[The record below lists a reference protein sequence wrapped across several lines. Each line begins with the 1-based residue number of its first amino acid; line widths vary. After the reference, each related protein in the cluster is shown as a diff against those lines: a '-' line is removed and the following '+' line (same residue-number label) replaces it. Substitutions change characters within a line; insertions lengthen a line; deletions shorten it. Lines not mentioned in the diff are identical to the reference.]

1 MKFNFKEETKE
12 KTIALTLSGITI
24 VAFYFMIQN
33 FEPLKTFLKNFIYV
47 LMPFI
52 LGFFFAFLLSN
63 ISEKIEYGI
72 MKSWNIKRSLKR
84 KISVC
89 LSILIFIAMLGGF
102 IYILINQVW
111 LSIETFLATVSVSM
125 PESIQYLSKLIQ
137 EMHLSQEL
145 FDWLVTNSQ
154 QAINSAISMLQERV
168 PQIFGYSWFVV
179 TQVFN
184 FFIALIVA
192 TYLLLDKEKFYGG
205 AKKLTYAF
213 LNKKQAE
220 WLVDLTHVSSRM
232 FNNFIVGKMIDSLI
246 IGILCYIGMSI
257 LKLEFAV
264 LISFIVGVTNI
275 IPIFGPFIGAVPG
288 FIILLITHPQN
299 SLIFIIWILLLQ
311 QFDGNILGPRILGNS
326 MGLPTIWIMF
336 AIIVG
341 GAYFGFVGMFLGVP
355 VFAVFYSII
364 TQLVDKRLY
373 EKNIDIQNDEEV

>member
-12 KTIALTLSGITI
+12 KTVALTISGIAI

-33 FEPLKTFLKNFIYV
+33 FEPLKVFLKNFIYV

-63 ISEKIEYGI
+63 ISERLEYGL
-72 MKSWNIKRSLKR
+72 MKEWKIKASIKR
-84 KISVC
+84 KIAVF
-89 LSILIFIAMLGGF
+89 LSLIIFIALLCGF
-102 IYILINQVW
+102 IYILVNQV
-111 LSIETFLATVSVSM
+111 LISIETFMSTLNVSM
-125 PESIQYLSKLIQ
+125 AESVQYLSKWIQ

-145 FDWLVTNSQ
+145 FNWLVTNSE
-154 QAINSAISMLQERV
+154 QAINSAIIMLQERV

-179 TQVFN
+179 TQIFN
-184 FFIALIVA
+184 FFVALIVA

-205 AKKLTYAF
+205 AKKLSYAF
-213 LNKKQAE
+213 LNKKHAE
-220 WLVDLTHVSSRM
+220 WLVNLTHISSRM
-232 FNNFIVGKMIDSLI
+232 FNSFIVGKMIDSLI
-246 IGILCYIGMSI
+246 IGILCYIGMSV

-264 LISFIVGVTNI
+264 LISFIVGVTNV
-275 IPIFGPFIGAVPG
+275 IPVFGPFIGAVPG
-288 FIILLITHPQN
+288 FVILLITHPQN
-299 SLIFIIWILLLQ
+299 SLVFLIWILLLQ
-311 QFDGNILGPRILGNS
+311 QFDGNILGPKILGDS
-326 MGLPTIWIMF
+326 MGLPTVWIMF

-373 EKNIDIQNDEEV
+373 EKKIEIEEEAK

>member
-12 KTIALTLSGITI
+12 KTIALTLSGIAI

-33 FEPLKTFLKNFIYV
+33 FEPLKAFLKNFIYV

-72 MKSWNIKRSLKR
+72 MKSWNIKHSLKR
-84 KISVC
+84 KISVF
-89 LSILIFIAMLGGF
+89 LSILIFIALLGGF

-111 LSIETFLATVSVSM
+111 ISIETFLATVSVSM
-125 PESIQYLSKLIQ
+125 PESVQYLSKLIQ

-154 QAINSAISMLQERV
+154 QAINSAVSMLQERV

-220 WLVDLTHVSSRM
+220 WLVNLTHISSRM
-232 FNNFIVGKMIDSLI
+232 FNSFIVGKMIDSLI

-299 SLIFIIWILLLQ
+299 SLIFLIWILLLQ

-364 TQLVDKRLY
+364 TQVVDKRLY